1 MPLHQTL
8 GSLHGVR
15 MVAGAGLHRAC
26 GTRRASPEPPW
37 TGLGN
42 LQFCSGKCT
51 SYDQN
56 WGKDWEL
63 SIHQILGIEW
73 LFFVQNGPSG
83 DFTGWLRKRAVAD
96 YWHLGWWNPDWWSQE
111 SPWKLVGVS
120 KKGLQN
126 DSQTEDCHFGT
137 LGSISIFWWVFNH

>member
-1 MPLHQTL
+1 MRYNPLNVFSIIPYNHDLHISPSTTLKGEILHLMPLHQTL

-26 GTRRASPEPPW
+26 RTRRASPEPPW

-96 YWHLGWWNPDWWSQE
+96 YWHLGW
-111 SPWKLVGVS
+111 
-120 KKGLQN
+120 
-126 DSQTEDCHFGT
+126 
-137 LGSISIFWWVFNH
+137 